1 MEINIEKLKKALF
14 NSGTLAVEDFCG
26 MDLSGYDKESIDKI
40 MDEVIDQMPDDTL
53 EEYYKI
59 YVTDGEKE

>member
-1 MEINIEKLKKALF
+1 M
-14 NSGTLAVEDFCG
+14 EDFCG

-59 YVTDGEKE
+59 YVIDAEKE